1 MSEIRRS
8 ERLAGKRPNY
18 NDQRSDS
25 EEGDQD
31 STRTFQDSDEESDND
46 SLDMLR
52 PLVKITGT
60 TTSSTNRPH
69 FTTAPNVTAPN
80 TTSTEPISKRNR
92 YGSKNAARHKALNAQ
107 WTAQTGEPVPEGSYV
122 QLRNKKL
129 LLVSIPIRRKVGV
142 EALMSDDDIVKLKAL
157 QRRLKEVERVKAKA
171 EEIIAET
178 KQKILKLTFSAL
190 EDDMD
195 EEDMEDCDPHT
206 MEIDW
211 DLLDDIAEL

>member
-80 TTSTEPISKRNR
+80 TTGVRQSVSV
-92 YGSKNAARHKALNAQ
+92 
-107 WTAQTGEPVPEGSYV
+107 TGII
-122 QLRNKKL
+122 QK
-129 LLVSIPIRRKVGV
+129 
-142 EALMSDDDIVKLKAL
+142 M
-157 QRRLKEVERVKAKA
+157 QRAIML
-171 EEIIAET
+171 
-178 KQKILKLTFSAL
+178 
-190 EDDMD
+190 
-195 EEDMEDCDPHT
+195 
-206 MEIDW
+206 
-211 DLLDDIAEL
+211 